1 MKKDGYNKSKQSTPN
16 MDAQA
21 LVQDLRI
28 FIWKMIAKNNAE
40 TLVDPLLE
48 PIKEP
53 MPYVQG
59 IQPAVDDVADI
70 KPTLDDIMPLP
81 DAKKPEQSEATPV
94 KKKTSAKDL
103 LADDDQQQISI
114 EEAIEKLDTQQLF
127 LSTPPTQGAKPP
139 ASPAQAP
146 LPAKVEQAQ
155 EQAKSEEPAPS
166 MSIWKRYLNW
176 STERA
181 NRKDYFKAL
190 ELQIKNKNSAC
201 YAILDYLD
209 ELCEE

>member
-59 IQPAVDDVADI
+59 IQPAVDDVAEI
-70 KPTLDDIMPLP
+70 KPTLDEIMPLP
-81 DAKKPEQSEATPV
+81 DGKKSAEQAQETKKP
-94 KKKTSAKDL
+94 KKTSAKDL

-114 EEAIEKLDTQQLF
+114 EEAIKKTDTVATSPAQDVK
-127 LSTPPTQGAKPP
+127 PPTQPEQTTP
-139 ASPAQAP
+139 
-146 LPAKVEQAQ
+146 PAKVEQTTQ
-155 EQAKSEEPAPS
+155 EQADDKEPAQPT
-166 MSIWKRYLNW
+166 ILERYLSW
-176 STERA
+176 KKERA

-190 ELQIKNKNSAC
+190 ELQIKNKNSGLK
-201 YAILDYLD
+201 AILDYLD
-209 ELCEE
+209 SLCEE